1 MGAVLEGKV
10 KSITNFGAFI
20 ALPENKTGMVH
31 ISEIANAYVS
41 DIRQHLTEG
50 QDVKVMVINLDGGK
64 VNLSIKR
71 LEPKPQAPA
80 RPNFRREGGEGRP
93 ERPDRGNFRRE
104 NNAPQQQRTAPVR
117 AAAPVP
123 PPAPKTKDQQFED
136 MMKAFMSESDSK
148 LSGIIEDLDFSVRT
162 YNCLKRA
169 QINTVGDLVAK
180 TMDEMIKVRNLGK
193 KSLEEIIEKL
203 DEMGLHLKDQAD

>member
-1 MGAVLEGKV
+1 MEETNNSMELTVGAVLEGKV

-20 ALPENKTGMVH
+20 ALPDNKTGMVH
-31 ISEIANAYVS
+31 ISEIANAYVN

-71 LEPKPQAPA
+71 LEPKPQNAG
-80 RPNFRREGGEGRP
+80 RPNFRREGGENREGRP
-93 ERPDRGNFRRE
+93 ERQDRNHFRS
-104 NNAPQQQRTAPVR
+104 NPAPRPAPAR

-148 LSGIIEDLDFSVRT
+148 LSGMRADHRT
-162 YNCLKRA
+162 
-169 QINTVGDLVAK
+169 
-180 TMDEMIKVRNLGK
+180 
-193 KSLEEIIEKL
+193 KSLRR
-203 DEMGLHLKDQAD
+203 